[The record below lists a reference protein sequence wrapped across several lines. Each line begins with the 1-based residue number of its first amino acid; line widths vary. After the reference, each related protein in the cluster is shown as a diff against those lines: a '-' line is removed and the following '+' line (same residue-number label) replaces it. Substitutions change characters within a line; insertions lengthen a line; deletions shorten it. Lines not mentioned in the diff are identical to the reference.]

1 MCKAGFE
8 EGIQND
14 HCIGDIWIISY

>member
-14 HCIGDIWIISY
+14 HCIGEIWIISY